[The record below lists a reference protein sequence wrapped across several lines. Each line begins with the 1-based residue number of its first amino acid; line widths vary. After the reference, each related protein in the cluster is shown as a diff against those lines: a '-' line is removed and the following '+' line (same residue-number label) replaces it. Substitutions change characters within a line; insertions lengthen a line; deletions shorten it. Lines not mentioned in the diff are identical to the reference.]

1 MKGFS
6 IPQLQKNR
14 IQVALALVV
23 IAALLIPQF
32 SWAANTPADALLTCT
47 GLGFGS
53 TEDTARWEA
62 ACGHYADLLE
72 LYRTGQLEYHAPG
85 R

>member
-6 IPQLQKNR
+6 VPRMQKNT
-14 IQVALALVV
+14 IHVAVALVLIV
-23 IAALLIPQF
+23 ALLIPQF
-32 SWAANTPADALLTCT
+32 SWAADEPAGAPLTCT
-47 GLGFGS
+47 GSDFSG

-62 ACGHYADLLE
+62 ACSHYADLLE
-72 LYRTGQLEYHAPG
+72 LYRTGQLEFHAPG

>member
-6 IPQLQKNR
+6 IPRLQKNR
-14 IQVALALVV
+14 IHVALALVL

-32 SWAANTPADALLTCT
+32 SWAADTQAGAPLTCT
-47 GLGFGS
+47 GLGFGA

-62 ACGHYADLLE
+62 ACSHYADLLE
-72 LYRTGQLEYHAPG
+72 LFRAGQLEFHAPG

>member
-14 IQVALALVV
+14 IQVALALVL

-32 SWAANTPADALLTCT
+32 SWAADVPAGAPLTCT
-47 GLGFGS
+47 GLGSSG
-53 TEDTARWEA
+53 TVDTAGWEA
-62 ACGHYADLLE
+62 ACGHYANLLE

>member
-6 IPQLQKNR
+6 IPRIQKNT
-14 IQVALALVV
+14 IQVALALVL

-32 SWAANTPADALLTCT
+32 SWAADMSTGALLTCT
-47 GLGFGS
+47 GLGSGS
-53 TEDTARWEA
+53 TADTAGWEA

-72 LYRTGQLEYHAPG
+72 LYRTGQLEFHAPG